1 MNEQTNLD
9 VVRKGYEAFGRGDIP
24 GLVRLLHDEV
34 SWTTPGPPELPT
46 AGNRTGHGGVQEFFG
61 SLTAVVEILR
71 FEPKEFI
78 AQGNFVIVI
87 GDDTARVRATGKS
100 VEFRWVHIFE
110 LRDGK
115 VARFEER
122 GDVSALVAE
131 LKTVQARA

>member
-9 VVRKGYEAFGRGDIP
+9 VVRKGYEAFGNGDIP
-24 GLVRLLHDEV
+24 RASAPAPRRCNVDDAWAPRAADGGQ
-34 SWTTPGPPELPT
+34 P
-46 AGNRTGHGGVQEFFG
+46 HGARGRREFFAAI
-61 SLTAVVEILR
+61 TKFADILR

-78 AQGNFVIVI
+78 AQGNKVIVI
-87 GDDTARVRATGKS
+87 GDDTERVHATGNS

-131 LKTVQARA
+131 LRTVQARV